1 MQNRFFDEKLRRQ
14 KIAEKFRF
22 LKQKTKQRR
31 KIKCH
36 AFQNSHQDR
45 SIVMSS
51 STRRYDVV
59 IVVVELSASRNL
71 ATKIEPCFFFG
82 GGTKWRKMLK
92 MFDDG
97 SEPILVSAWPWIAAK
112 PSPCGRRRRR
122 RRRDPI
128 FPHFEKNH
136 FEIFNG
142 GPQSPLTLI
151 LLRNRINFIW
161 DKFSA
166 KAESSRT
173 QEPRFSR
180 PKTCHCARKAS
191 KNLLSRLTIL

>member
-59 IVVVELSASRNL
+59 IVVVELSASRQPSNQNL
-71 ATKIEPCFFFG
+71 TIGFFLG
-82 GGTKWRKMLK
+82 GGEVEMVGGKRNKRKGEGGRVNQK
-92 MFDDG
+92 MGF
-97 SEPILVSAWPWIAAK
+97 
-112 PSPCGRRRRR
+112 
-122 RRRDPI
+122 
-128 FPHFEKNH
+128 
-136 FEIFNG
+136 
-142 GPQSPLTLI
+142 
-151 LLRNRINFIW
+151 
-161 DKFSA
+161 
-166 KAESSRT
+166 
-173 QEPRFSR
+173 
-180 PKTCHCARKAS
+180 
-191 KNLLSRLTIL
+191 